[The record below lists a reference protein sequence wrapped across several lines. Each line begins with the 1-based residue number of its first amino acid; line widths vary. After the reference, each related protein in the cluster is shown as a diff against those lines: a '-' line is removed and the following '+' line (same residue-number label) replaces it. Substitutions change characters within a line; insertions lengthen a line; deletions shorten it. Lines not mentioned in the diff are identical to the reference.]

1 MENAAGSSM
10 PIIPMPPSN
19 IPSVN
24 VMPDIPMPPSNA
36 PVSKEDNEDGK
47 GGGGGGG
54 VPDFDELAARFAA
67 LQGK

>member
-1 MENAAGSSM
+1 
-10 PIIPMPPSN
+10 MPPSN

-54 VPDFDELAARFAA
+54 GVPDFDELAARFAA